1 MMDTTKM
8 EAGIR
13 LFLEGLG
20 ERFAGDDLE
29 KTPGRVAR
37 AWADDLVSGYAV
49 DPVAELTWVAAPQP
63 CGPVVAKDIRFSSVC
78 VHHLLPFAG
87 VAHVAYLPGKR
98 LAGLSKL
105 GRVVDALSRRLQIQE
120 HLTERIAATL
130 EQALSPRAVVV
141 VLDAEHTCMTL
152 RGVRKEGSHLVTYAA
167 TGLWADDVAAR
178 REILDLIAR
187 GRGSGSDVT
196 GA

>member
-1 MMDTTKM
+1 MDATKM

-20 ERFAGDDLE
+20 ERFSGDDLD
-29 KTPGRVAR
+29 KTPRRVAK
-37 AWADDLVSGYAV
+37 AWIDDLVSGYQT
-49 DPVAELTWVAAPQP
+49 DPLAELTFVPAPAV
-63 CGPVVAKDIRFSSVC
+63 CGPVLAKDIRFASVC

-87 VAHVAYLPGKR
+87 MAHVAYLPADR

-120 HLTERIAATL
+120 HLTGSIAATL
-130 EQALSPRAVVV
+130 QSALAPRAVLV

-152 RGVRKEGSHLVTYAA
+152 RGVRKEGSRLLTYAA
-167 TGLWADDVAAR
+167 PGEWDTNVAAR
-178 REILDLIAR
+178 GEILDLLAP
-187 GRGSGSDVT
+187 GRRALLSN
-196 GA
+196 A

>member
-1 MMDTTKM
+1 MDATKM

-13 LFLEGLG
+13 LFLEGIG

-29 KTPGRVAR
+29 NTPQRVAR
-37 AWADDLVSGYAV
+37 AWVDDLLSGYATN
-49 DPVAELTWVAAPQP
+49 PVAELTSVAAPELS
-63 CGPVVAKDIRFSSVC
+63 GPVLAKDMRFASVC

-87 VAHVAYLPGKR
+87 MAHVAYLPGAR

-120 HLTERIAATL
+120 HLTGRIAETL
-130 EQALSPRAVVV
+130 ESALAPRAVLV

-152 RGVRKEGSHLVTYAA
+152 RGVRKEGSRLVTYAA
-167 TGLWADDVAAR
+167 TGLWAKDVAAR
-178 REILDLIAR
+178 GEILDLLAP
-187 GRGSGSDVT
+187 GRRALLT
-196 GA
+196 NA